1 MQAFL
6 RNSHAGARDPA
17 SSVEQPIANSSLS
30 SVEQPAQ
37 TFSSIAA
44 VNRWLTV
51 QTASINTP
59 DIQKLRTAV
68 SVLMQKPKPRKE
80 QVIPLCLSWNVQQ
93 KDGKRF
99 RSLLTLITE
108 LQHAV
113 ITEGNRMRASFDGQ
127 TEAPASRAEQPAP
140 LAGNASSDGASA
152 STGAQPA
159 PLAGAAS
166 SAGEPAVAGCTS
178 KRRLDSV
185 CAAQPTLPTKRLRD
199 SAVMKLLQGHPQAS
213 ESS

>member
-1 MQAFL
+1 MSEYTNIHEPLQPFWIKPEHAGVYCVMQTFF
-6 RNSHAGARDPA
+6 RNSNGGARNPA
-17 SSVEQPIANSSLS
+17 ISGEQCAANCSSG

-37 TFSSIAA
+37 SFSSI
-44 VNRWLTV
+44 RIR
-51 QTASINTP
+51 ASK
-59 DIQKLRTAV
+59 Q
-68 SVLMQKPKPRKE
+68 
-80 QVIPLCLSWNVQQ
+80 
-93 KDGKRF
+93 
-99 RSLLTLITE
+99 
-108 LQHAV
+108 AV
-113 ITEGNRMRASFDGQ
+113 ITKGNRIRASLDGQ
-127 TEAPASRAEQPAP
+127 TAGPASRAEQPAP

-166 SAGEPAVAGCTS
+166 SAGEPAVAGRTS
-178 KRRLDSV
+178 KRRLDNV